1 MPHHWWLI
9 DPDNPGPKQRAKAVR
24 KAAREFGSEVLF
36 VGRTRKNAW
45 FALVY
50 IEDSEREESVYKA
63 IGGRG
68 KLFDLE
74 GFEPESKGS
83 REKGGKGDK
92 DKD

>member
-9 DPDNPGPKQRAKAVR
+9 DPDNPGPKQRAKVVR
-24 KAAREFGSEVLF
+24 KAARELGSEVLF

-50 IEDSEREESVYKA
+50 IEDSKREDEVYKA

-74 GFEPESKGS
+74 GFEAEDRG
-83 REKGGKGDK
+83 RRGKDR
-92 DKD
+92 D